1 MFSMTLIHIV
11 NDFSKQKR
19 SNNIYLEVWTF
30 VYVDYTI
37 DELCRIAIVAA
48 K

>member
-1 MFSMTLIHIV
+1 MFSMVLIHIV

-37 DELCRIAIVAA
+37 GLCKVTIVTA